1 MNDSYLLALV
11 ILLLCYLKFLVYL
24 IFCDNILVVDL
35 VTLVVD
41 MFVDVV
47 AALVATGLAG
57 VIVMID
63 TSVAVVPSSIS
74 PPISVT
80 GGTLESL
87 GLPQISLSLPLDISA
102 LYKSDIMV
110 TAGNTNPGGNRK
122 PDNTLKGIRN
132 PIPQDPDNPL
142 KRIQDLVQNGTRS
155 QWPRGLTIPT

>member
-11 ILLLCYLKFLVYL
+11 ILLLCYLKFLVYF

-63 TSVAVVPSSIS
+63 T
-74 PPISVT
+74 
-80 GGTLESL
+80 
-87 GLPQISLSLPLDISA
+87 
-102 LYKSDIMV
+102 
-110 TAGNTNPGGNRK
+110 
-122 PDNTLKGIRN
+122 
-132 PIPQDPDNPL
+132 
-142 KRIQDLVQNGTRS
+142 
-155 QWPRGLTIPT
+155 